1 MKKIVIASVL
11 SVAAFASNAVEIGL
25 VGSRKNQV
33 DSVGITAGQTFGK
46 VDVTAGFDRAFSSI
60 NRQDRYSVVGG
71 YEVAKLGTVAV
82 NAKAGAAYLENQVG
96 SNGYA
101 LTVGVGASLP
111 ITKQVSVGVDVYRQ
125 YGQSRVT
132 AFDGTYATANVKY
145 SF

>member
-11 SVAAFASNAVEIGL
+11 ALAAFASSAVEIGL
-25 VGSRKNQV
+25 VGSQKNDV
-33 DSVGITAGQTFGK
+33 NSYGITAGESFGK
-46 VDVTAGFDRAFSSI
+46 INATAGFERSFSLV

-71 YEVAKLGTVAV
+71 YEVAKLGQVAV
-82 NAKAGAAYLENQVG
+82 SAKAGAAYLENQAS

-101 LTVGVGASLP
+101 LTVGAGASLP

-125 YGQSRVT
+125 YGQERVN
-132 AFDGTYATANVKY
+132 AFDTTYATASVKY

>member
-11 SVAAFASNAVEIGL
+11 ALAAFASSAVEIGL
-25 VGSRKNQV
+25 VGSQKDTVN
-33 DSVGITAGQTFGK
+33 SYGITAGQSFGK
-46 VDVTAGFDRAFSSI
+46 VDVTAGFNRAFSTT

-71 YEVAKLGTVAV
+71 YEVAKLGQVAV
-82 NAKAGAAYLENQVG
+82 SATAGAAYLENQTS

-111 ITKQVSVGVDVYRQ
+111 ITKKVSVGVDVFRQ
-125 YGQSRVT
+125 YGQERVS
-132 AFDGTYATANVKY
+132 AFDSTYATAKVKY